1 MSKTPKYL
9 KGPHSKSAKTLVKM
23 KKSKVPNDALSESQ
37 FETADTLLNM
47 QNIHNQSEKL
57 ENKKSRKEGG
67 SKKRHKKQRKTK
79 KAYKQK
85 RA

>member
-47 QNIHNQSEKL
+47 QS
-57 ENKKSRKEGG
+57 NKTA
-67 SKKRHKKQRKTK
+67 KRSLASPKTTS
-79 KAYKQK
+79 
-85 RA
+85 